1 MLEKKNEQLKVTRIE
16 FAIDAVK
23 GMRYRVR
30 DLRSLQVPLQLK
42 NIIAYHIDLA
52 MLVLRN
58 SPNKNM
64 QLARIVWKKRGDL
77 FADKSARPINDLQ
90 AAFDRIVVGK
100 GDVVH
105 PPFE

>member
-30 DLRSLQVPLQLK
+30 DLRSLQVPLQFK

-52 MLVLRN
+52 MPVL
-58 SPNKNM
+58 
-64 QLARIVWKKRGDL
+64 
-77 FADKSARPINDLQ
+77 
-90 AAFDRIVVGK
+90 
-100 GDVVH
+100 
-105 PPFE
+105 